1 MARKVKNFY
10 YNNPVLAGFIAALMG
25 PLVAISAYCLMGGT
39 FK

>member
-10 YNNPVLAGFIAALMG
+10 YNNPVMACFVAALMG
-25 PLVAISAYCLMGGT
+25 PVVTVSAYCLMGGT